1 MLAWPS
7 LVDVHLVASVSHE
20 HRGQGSHKPASHNR
34 HDRHDVWQQSANNNK
49 GHSAKQ
55 ILPLHILNAP
65 LFNVMGFILTPKRNW
80 QVHWQ
85 VFLLLFL
92 KNINQVKFP
101 RQFQNLPKKQF
112 KSCQRGFFKLNAKL
126 SKFLTQGRTGCLEV
140 FWVLLG
146 LARIF
151 IIWCD
156 IMTFSFQHSSTI
168 VLTNVIW
175 QSHLLWKDLFAIWH
189 NQKEEGKG
197 RRRRKKERKK
207 LKWNFLS
214 DLLLNFSSK

>member
-1 MLAWPS
+1 MLTVGVPNPKEKEPVLAWPS
-7 LVDVHLVASVSHE
+7 FVDVHLVASVSHE

-34 HDRHDVWQQSANNNK
+34 HDRHDVWQQSANNK

-101 RQFQNLPKKQF
+101 RQFQNLPKQV
-112 KSCQRGFFKLNAKL
+112 RVL
-126 SKFLTQGRTGCLEV
+126 SKRLLQIECQIVQV
-140 FWVLLG
+140 FDTKKDRVSRG
-146 LARIF
+146 LF
-151 IIWCD
+151 NIWSD

-168 VLTNVIW
+168 VLKNVVW
-175 QSHLLWKDLFAIWH
+175 QSHLPWKDLFAIWH

-197 RRRRKKERKK
+197 EGEGEERKK
-207 LKWNFLS
+207 DRS
-214 DLLLNFSSK
+214 